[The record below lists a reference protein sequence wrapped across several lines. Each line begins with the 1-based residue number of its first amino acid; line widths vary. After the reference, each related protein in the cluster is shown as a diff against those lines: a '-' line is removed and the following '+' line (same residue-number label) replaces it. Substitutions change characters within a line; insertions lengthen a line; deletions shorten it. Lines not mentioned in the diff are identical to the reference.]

1 MALLSIT
8 VAFNASS
15 ANFLWFYFLFFF
27 TITLDSGLL
36 ICVQPETHLRG
47 AQTARLRFA
56 LATNASSGRSLQICA
71 KQSSPSNKPLSEKL
85 RTIASYQWEQ
95 PGSEMKKQVK

>member
-15 ANFLWFYFLFFF
+15 ANFCGSISCFFF

-36 ICVQPETHLRG
+36 ICVQPETHLVVLRQLG
-47 AQTARLRFA
+47 LDWHLQTTPRQAVVSKYA
-56 LATNASSGRSLQICA
+56 LSSQDLPISH
-71 KQSSPSNKPLSEKL
+71 
-85 RTIASYQWEQ
+85 
-95 PGSEMKKQVK
+95 